1 MGLAAAWLCQMSLE
15 RWRIAAK
22 AKGGSRYQRT
32 EIIAIRAIIA
42 CFFAGLFATFF
53 GLLRWLA

>member
-1 MGLAAAWLCQMSLE
+1 MFLE

-32 EIIAIRAIIA
+32 EIIAICAIVA

-53 GLLRWLA
+53 GLSRWLA